1 MVLCSLLRNTP
12 RQGWPPGLVLGS
24 GVCIFL
30 CLVSITAGSAVFA
43 KDSSNR
49 AAGGAVVA
57 FLYLFSPACNFGLN
71 SNLGLYITEILLS
84 ICGMR
89 GQACFQ
95 LFATCFS
102 LLSTYAVPVDLQNM
116 AWKFYLI
123 FVPWVAIEF
132 VVVYFVYPET
142 KGPSLEEIAMVFD
155 GPSGTTFLS
164 QKIADVE
171 HAENEGNGMNK
182 ASAQIVEKVM

>member
-1 MVLCSLLRNTP
+1 
-12 RQGWPPGLVLGS
+12 
-24 GVCIFL
+24 
-30 CLVSITAGSAVFA
+30 
-43 KDSSNR
+43 
-49 AAGGAVVA
+49 
-57 FLYLFSPACNFGLN
+57 
-71 SNLGLYITEILLS
+71 
-84 ICGMR
+84 
-89 GQACFQ
+89 
-95 LFATCFS
+95 
-102 LLSTYAVPVDLQNM
+102 M